1 LDNNV
6 LFPHSLFLRILYLLE
21 HWVIPVSHDLRIDYC
36 DVLCA
41 LFMKSRRLE
50 LRVAYSN
57 IISAKDDAR
66 ILARIEYLRKRIS
79 IGDVDVPDIPF

>member
-1 LDNNV
+1 MI
-6 LFPHSLFLRILYLLE
+6 PHSLFLRILYLLE
-21 HWVIPVSHDLRIDYC
+21 HWDIPVSHDLRIEYC

-41 LFMKSRRLE
+41 LIMKSRRLE

-57 IISAKDDAR
+57 IISAKDDDAR
-66 ILARIEYLRKRIS
+66 ILARIEYLRKRNS